1 MTAGADEGTT
11 AGPPGPVLRVAASYV
26 RVMDRVSE
34 FFGEIAKYLVI
45 VVVVVGFLNVV
56 LRYVGRATERRLT
69 SNVFIEAQWYLY
81 GIIFLLGFAYI
92 LKNHINVRV
101 DFWYAGWP
109 KKRRAWIDFVGH
121 TVALIPFCIL
131 ALYVLWGPTLRSFGQ
146 RPDGSWPTLRVWEI
160 WEQSPDPSGLP
171 RAPIR
176 AVIVLGFLLLL
187 LQALA
192 EMVKLWA
199 IITDRE
205 HQLAIQVTEVEEPLR
220 IE

>member
-1 MTAGADEGTT
+1 MTAA
-11 AGPPGPVLRVAASYV
+11 AGEEITPRPPGKLVRTAASYV
-26 RVMDRVSE
+26 RVVERVSE
-34 FFGEIAKYLVI
+34 FVGEVSKYLVI

-56 LRYVGRATERRLT
+56 LRYVGRATEQRLT
-69 SNVFIEAQWYLY
+69 SNVFIETQWYLY

-92 LKNHINVRV
+92 LKHQINVRV
-101 DFWYAGWP
+101 DFWYAEWP
-109 KKRRAWIDFVGH
+109 KKRKAWIDVIGH
-121 TVALIPFCIL
+121 AVALIPFCVL
-131 ALYVLWGPTLRSFGQ
+131 ALSVLWSPTLRSFGR
-146 RPDGSWPTLRVWEI
+146 RPDGTWPTWRVWEI

-171 RAPIR
+171 RAPIK
-176 AVIVLGFLLLL
+176 AVIIVGFLLLL

-205 HQLAIQVTEVEEPLR
+205 HQLEVQIAEVEEPLR

>member
-1 MTAGADEGTT
+1 MTAAADEETT
-11 AGPPGPVLRVAASYV
+11 AGPPGRFMRVAAGYV
-26 RVMDRVSE
+26 RVMDRVSD
-34 FFGEIAKYLVI
+34 FFGAISKYLVI

-92 LKNHINVRV
+92 LKHQINVRV
-101 DFWYAGWP
+101 DFWYAEWP
-109 KKRRAWIDFVGH
+109 EKRKAWIDFVGH

-131 ALYVLWGPTLRSFGQ
+131 AIYVLWSPTLRSFGR
-146 RPDGSWPTLRVWEI
+146 RPDGTWPTWRVWEV

-171 RAPIR
+171 RAPIK
-176 AVIVLGFLLLL
+176 AVIVLGFVLLL
-187 LQALA
+187 LQAFA

-199 IITDRE
+199 VITDRE
-205 HQLAIQVTEVEEPLR
+205 AQLELHLDEAEEPLR